1 MTPGIATGVTD
12 EPLKHPAL
20 PKEAPWP
27 GSSASTRKTL
37 WPSRCSQLAA
47 HTPTMP
53 APITPTRL
61 SRSATYEAD
70 YGAARQGI
78 FLRHAGSQIGLAGKC
93 ERIIIVCFG
102 GLGTNRVGYAWS
114 LSPIW
119 RRTCAASCDT
129 GGFLHSSEIC
139 E

>member
-20 PKEAPWP
+20 PKEAPAP
-27 GSSASTRKTL
+27 GSPASTRQTL

-61 SRSATYEAD
+61 TPSPGIPFPLPSREMLVASAHQSDGPAVAAD
-70 YGAARQGI
+70 PGI
-78 FLRHAGSQIGLAGKC
+78 GYSNDT
-93 ERIIIVCFG
+93 ER
-102 GLGTNRVGYAWS
+102 
-114 LSPIW
+114 
-119 RRTCAASCDT
+119 RR
-129 GGFLHSSEIC
+129 
-139 E
+139 

>member
-61 SRSATYEAD
+61 TPPLGIRFPSSSREMLVASAHQTDGPAVAAD
-70 YGAARQGI
+70 LGI
-78 FLRHAGSQIGLAGKC
+78 GYSNDT
-93 ERIIIVCFG
+93 ERCRSG
-102 GLGTNRVGYAWS
+102 
-114 LSPIW
+114 
-119 RRTCAASCDT
+119 RTGRSRNA
-129 GGFLHSSEIC
+129 L
-139 E
+139 